1 MRRGRGSRTAVELVE
16 EGVEDAVL
24 GDDAAPPV
32 ARRRRLRDRRWVA
45 GAAVLAV
52 AVAALAQA
60 GVERADEQR
69 LARVAG
75 VGPSLQEPLVQ
86 SWQTGFRGS
95 VGMHEDT
102 LIAVAPDGQGIVAL
116 DARDGTVRWR
126 QERVTEASMCQLTS
140 QDAPSG
146 VAATGPTAGTAA
158 PEPALVACFGSG
170 GSGATTV
177 HVLDPATGSL
187 EHTLLVGDR
196 TSSWTLS
203 GADLVVIGVS
213 EDEHVTAGRW
223 SLRTGEQRWSYRSPD
238 ALPGG
243 HSQQSF
249 EIGDDLL
256 RASFGSWE
264 VLLDARTGEVAADA
278 AHGDGEV
285 VVVEPGT
292 GRVLPAAP
300 SDDPP
305 AQEVARFD
313 LEDGAVA
320 VVRLGGGTVRTE
332 VTAADGTVLWER
344 DGHAFPPQVDDG
356 SAPGLLLM
364 TSPEGGGLR
373 GVDARTGDVRWEQE
387 AAGSGLTGQP
397 LVLSSLVLVAT
408 GSGRSASGGST
419 GMVALDPG
427 SGEVVWEHAGG
438 DVAGWEVMTDGRR
451 VLTLEHGDG
460 AAHLVARE
468 VRTGTVAWSVPA
480 PDDAHSLWPL
490 GDHGVLVVGNAHWTA
505 FRPPDGRTR

>member
-1 MRRGRGSRTAVELVE
+1 MARGRGSQAAVELVE
-16 EGVEDAVL
+16 EGVEGAVP

-32 ARRRRLRDRRWVA
+32 ARRPRLRHWRWAA
-45 GAAVLAV
+45 GAGVLAV

-60 GVERADEQR
+60 WVERADEQR

-75 VGPSLQEPLVQ
+75 VGPSLEEPLVQ
-86 SWQTGFRGS
+86 SWQAGFRGS
-95 VGMHEDT
+95 VGVHEDT

-140 QDAPSG
+140 QDAPPA

-158 PEPALVACFGSG
+158 PEPVLVACFSSG

-187 EHTLLVGDR
+187 EQTLLVGDG

-213 EDEHVTAGRW
+213 VDEHVTAGRW

-243 HSQQSF
+243 HAQQSF
-249 EIGDDLL
+249 ALGDDLL
-256 RASFGSWE
+256 TASFGSWE
-264 VLLDARTGEVAADA
+264 VVLDARTGEVVADA
-278 AHGDGEV
+278 AHGDRE

-292 GRVLPAAP
+292 GRALPTEP
-300 SDDPP
+300 SDEDP
-305 AQEVARFD
+305 AQEVARIG

-320 VVRLGGGTVRTE
+320 VVRLGDGSVRTE
-332 VTAADGTVLWER
+332 VSEADGTVLWER
-344 DGHAFPPQVDDG
+344 DGHVFPPAVDDG
-356 SAPGLLLM
+356 TAPGLLLM
-364 TSPEGGGLR
+364 TSPEGGGLQ
-373 GVDARTGDVRWEQE
+373 GVDARSGHVRWEQE
-387 AAGSGLTGQP
+387 AVGSGATGQP
-397 LVLSSLVLVAT
+397 LVLSSLVLVPT

-419 GMVALDPG
+419 GMVALDSG
-427 SGEVVWEHAGG
+427 SGAVVWEHTAG
-438 DVAGWEVMTDGRR
+438 DVAGWDVVTDGHR
-451 VLTLEHGDG
+451 VLTLEDGDG
-460 AAHLVARE
+460 AAHLVARD
-468 VRTGTVAWSVPA
+468 VRTGTVVWSVRAPA
-480 PDDAHSLWPL
+480 DAHSLWPL
-490 GDHGVLVVGNAHWTA
+490 GDHGVLVVGDDHWTA

>member
-16 EGVEDAVL
+16 EGVEDAVP
-24 GDDAAPPV
+24 GDETAPADAPRPR
-32 ARRRRLRDRRWVA
+32 ARAWRWLT

-75 VGPSLQEPLVQ
+75 VGPSLEEPLVQ

-238 ALPGG
+238 ALPDAGAA
-243 HSQQSF
+243 QQAF
-249 EIGDDLL
+249 EVGDEVVG
-256 RASFGSWE
+256 ATIGSWE
-264 VLLDARTGEVAADA
+264 VVLDARTGEVAPDR
-278 AHGDGEV
+278 DEEV

-292 GRVLPAAP
+292 GRVLPTEP

-305 AQEVARFD
+305 AEEVARFD

-427 SGEVVWEHAGG
+427 SGEVVWEHTAG
-438 DVAGWEVMTDGRR
+438 DVAGWEVMTDGHR
-451 VLTLEHGDG
+451 VLTLEHVDG
-460 AAHLVARE
+460 APHLVARE

-490 GDHGVLVVGNAHWTA
+490 GDHGVLVVGNDHWTA
-505 FRPPDGRTR
+505 FRPPDGRAR